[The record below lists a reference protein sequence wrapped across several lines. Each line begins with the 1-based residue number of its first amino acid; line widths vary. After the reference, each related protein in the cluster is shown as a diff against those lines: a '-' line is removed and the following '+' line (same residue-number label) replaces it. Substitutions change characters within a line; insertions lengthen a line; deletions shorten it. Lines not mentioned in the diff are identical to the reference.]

1 MIPLCEESMFDPLNG
16 DELRLWAAHCEE
28 KAKQAIWSRAEYE
41 GLLRMRESL
50 LALAD
55 TADWLGGRSRDLA
68 MQAAAE

>member
-16 DELRLWAAHCEE
+16 DELRLWAAHCET
-28 KAKQAIWSRAEYE
+28 KAKQAIWSRAERE